1 MPKIL
6 VKKSNPLKGS
16 VKIDGAKNAVLP
28 IIAATLLAKGKS
40 TLNGVPNLKDVHVI
54 SDLLRHLGAE
64 VEYNNNTLT
73 VDATNITTCE
83 APYELVRK
91 MRASFLVMGPLLA
104 RFNHTKISMPGGCA
118 IGTRPIDL
126 HLKGFKHLG
135 AKVDMDHG
143 FVEATTEKLVGNKL
157 YLDFPSV
164 GATENI
170 MMAAALAE
178 GTTIIENAAEE
189 PEIVDLAN
197 FLNEM
202 GANVKGAGTNTI
214 KIKGVKELIGT
225 EHNVIPD
232 RIEAATYMV
241 AAAMTKGDITI
252 ENVIMDHLKPVT
264 AKLIE
269 AGCEIIEMEN
279 AVRVIGPE
287 VLKPID
293 IKTLPH
299 PGFPTDVQAQFMA
312 MLTVANGSGTVIETV
327 FENRFMHVAEFNRM
341 GADIKIE
348 GRSAIVKGVNHV
360 ETVIRDGRPHG
371 KLCIG
376 FTPDE
381 EIGEGADLFDIPGF
395 GADFAYTVDGGD
407 AGDIEY
413 ENFNAAAA
421 TVTIHG
427 FSVHPGSAKDTMINA
442 SNVAMEF
449 HGALPVMARPE
460 TTEGC
465 LKERSPCRACF

>member
-1 MPKIL
+1 MAKII

-40 TLNGVPNLKDVHVI
+40 VIKEVPNLRDVHVI

-64 VEYNNNTLT
+64 VEYEGKTLT

-91 MRASFLVMGPLLA
+91 MRASFLVMGPLLS

-126 HLKGFKHLG
+126 HLKGFKCLG
-135 AKVDMDHG
+135 ADVEIDHG
-143 FVEATTEKLVGNKL
+143 FVEARTEKLKGSKL

-170 MMAAALAE
+170 MMAACLAE

-202 GANVKGAGTNTI
+202 GADVKGAGTNTI
-214 KIKGVKELIGT
+214 RIKGVKELRGA
-225 EHNVIPD
+225 EHTVIPD

-241 AAAMTKGDITI
+241 AAAMTKGDIVI
-252 ENVIMDHLKPVT
+252 ENVLMEHLKPVT
-264 AKLIE
+264 AKLKE
-269 AGCEIIEMEN
+269 AGCKIIELEN

-287 VLKPID
+287 TLKPLD

-312 MLTVANGSGTVIETV
+312 MLTIAKGTGVVIETV
-327 FENRFMHVAEFNRM
+327 FENRYMHVAEFNRM
-341 GADIKIE
+341 GANIKIE
-348 GRSAIVKGVNHV
+348 GRTAVVKGVDQLYGAKVNA
-360 ETVIRDGRPHG
+360 TDLRAGAALI
-371 KLCIG
+371 LCGLIAEG
-376 FTPDE
+376 DT
-381 EIGEGADLFDIPGF
+381 EIGEIYHIQRGYVDIDKKIT
-395 GADFAYTVDGGD
+395 ALGGN
-407 AGDIEY
+407 IEIV
-413 ENFNAAAA
+413 E
-421 TVTIHG
+421 
-427 FSVHPGSAKDTMINA
+427 D
-442 SNVAMEF
+442 
-449 HGALPVMARPE
+449 
-460 TTEGC
+460 
-465 LKERSPCRACF
+465 

>member
-1 MPKIL
+1 MPKII
-6 VKKSNPLKGS
+6 VKKSEPLRGT

-28 IIAATLLAKGKS
+28 IIAATLLVEGKS
-40 TLNGVPNLKDVHVI
+40 VLKGVPNLRDVHVI

-64 VEYNNNTLT
+64 VTYEGTTLT
-73 VDATNITTCE
+73 VDASNITTCE

-126 HLKGFKHLG
+126 HLKGFKSLG
-135 AKVDMDHG
+135 AEVEIDHG
-143 FVEATTEKLVGNKL
+143 FVEAKTEKLTGNKL

-214 KIKGVKELIGT
+214 KIKGVESLKGA
-225 EHNVIPD
+225 EHTVIPD

-241 AAAMTKGDITI
+241 AAAMTKGDITV
-252 ENVIMDHLKPVT
+252 ENVLMEHLKPII
-264 AKLIE
+264 AKLRE
-269 AGCEIIEMEN
+269 TGCEIIEMEN

-312 MLTVANGSGTVIETV
+312 MLTIANGTAVVIETV

-348 GRSAIVKGVNHV
+348 GRSAIVNGVDKLYGAKVNATDLRAGAALILCGLIAEG
-360 ETVIRDGRPHG
+360 ETQ
-371 KLCIG
+371 
-376 FTPDE
+376 
-381 EIGEGADLFDIPGF
+381 IGEIYHIQRGYVDIDKKIR
-395 GADFAYTVDGGD
+395 ALGGN
-407 AGDIEY
+407 IEIV
-413 ENFNAAAA
+413 E
-421 TVTIHG
+421 
-427 FSVHPGSAKDTMINA
+427 
-442 SNVAMEF
+442 
-449 HGALPVMARPE
+449 
-460 TTEGC
+460 
-465 LKERSPCRACF
+465 